1 MGTETDRYEDIY
13 KEYPEL
19 RDLRP
24 RRPGERSSGG
34 GKRRMKNS
42 AKLFLLIVVI
52 AAISVILVAAV
63 QVFGSETVALYNRDG
78 SVVMVDESEAEKYIS
93 EGWYSDAADIVP
105 VTLYAEDGSSIRAV
119 AGDAPALIGQ
129 GYSTSK
135 ASAFTTLYKESGETL
150 YVPNT
155 VKSTYTAKGWT
166 DKLSDITKTLYKSN
180 GSKITVINSEVD
192 KHLAEGWTDKLLMV
206 AKKMVK
212 DGEEKTVFNDDI
224 DKYLADGWAVKKRQI
239 DPDQPMVA
247 LTFDDGPGKYTSR
260 LLDCLEKYNSAA
272 TFYTLGYLDEAY
284 PDIVKR
290 EAELGCEVSNHT
302 WDHTNLTTVNADT
315 AASVIKQTSD
325 KVKELTGKST
335 PTYRPCY
342 GAYNAN
348 VLSAIDLPA
357 IMWSIDTL
365 DWKTKNAD
373 STYNKVISDVYDGA
387 IILMHDIH
395 EPTIDAAVRI
405 IPALVEQGYQLV
417 TVSELLEYKQ
427 GGMEN
432 GKVYFD
438 AFEIK

>member
-1 MGTETDRYEDIY
+1 MDTETGRYEDIY

-19 RDLRP
+19 RDLKP
-24 RRPGERSSGG
+24 RQSGRGRSGG

-42 AKLFLLIVVI
+42 AKLLLLIAVI
-52 AAISVILVAAV
+52 AVVSVIIIAAAR
-63 QVFGSETVALYNRDG
+63 VFGSETVTLYNRDG
-78 SVVMVDESEAEKYIS
+78 SVVMANESEAEKYIS
-93 EGWYSDAADIVP
+93 EGWYTDAADIVP

-119 AGDAPALIGQ
+119 AGDVEALIAQ

-135 ASAFTTLYKESGETL
+135 ASAFTTLYGEGGETL

-155 VKSTYTAKGWT
+155 AKSTYIAKGWT
-166 DKLSDITKTLYKSN
+166 ERLSDITKTLYKSD
-180 GSKITVINSEVD
+180 GSKMTVLNSEVD
-192 KHLAEGWTDKLLMV
+192 KHLAEGWTDKLLKV

-212 DGEEKTVFNDDI
+212 DGEEETVFNDDI
-224 DKYLADGWAVKKRQI
+224 DKYILDGWSVKKRQI
-239 DPDQPMVA
+239 DPDEPMVA
-247 LTFDDGPGKYTSR
+247 LTFDDGPGKYTNR
-260 LLDCLEKYNSAA
+260 LLDCLEKYNSVA

-302 WDHTNLTTVNADT
+302 WEHTNLTSVDAET
-315 AASVIKQTSD
+315 AASVIKRTSD
-325 KVKELTGKST
+325 KVKELTGKPT

-342 GAYNAN
+342 GSYNAT

-373 STYNKVISDVYDGA
+373 STYNKVMSDVYDGA

-395 EPTIDAAVRI
+395 EPTVDASVRI